1 MPEIIKRIGFPTM
14 DFFDTLTLDAP
25 KITQDGYMAASVRA
39 ARVGIQDYLGS
50 EVGKPEMSVVR
61 VYRPESEVFN
71 RDTLNSFTSIPVT
84 NDHPPEAVT
93 ADNWKKYATGN
104 TGEDWARDGEFMR
117 VSVLVKDAETI
128 KAVRDGKKQLS
139 CGYQCD
145 LKWEAGIT
153 KDGQPYDAIQ
163 TNIRGNHLAIVTA
176 ARGGPKLKIGDSKMA
191 KMIVVDGHTVE
202 ASDAAEIAVMNL
214 QNKLNDARSLADT
227 VPGLQAQIAALNTSI
242 STKDGQIA
250 ALTQQVA
257 DAAITPAMMDA
268 AITAR
273 ATVVDAAKKIMPT
286 LDATGKTETE
296 IKKTVVSAKLGDAA
310 KNMDDAAISGA
321 FAAFSVGVGDADPIR
336 SHFVTAPAALNF
348 GDASGSEQR
357 MHDAHKAMTARL
369 TNPGL
374 AN

>member
-1 MPEIIKRIGFPTM
+1 MV
-14 DFFDTLTLDAP
+14 
-25 KITQDGYMAASVRA
+25 ASVRA

-84 NDHPPEAVT
+84 NDHPPVAVT
-93 ADNWKKYATGN
+93 ADNWKQYATGN

-128 KAVRDGKKQLS
+128 KAVRSGKKQLS

-145 LKWEAGIT
+145 LKWEAGVT
-153 KDGQPYDAIQ
+153 KDGEPYDAIQ

-176 ARGGPKLKIGDSKMA
+176 ARGGPKLKIGDSKMS
-191 KMIVVDGHTVE
+191 KMVMVDGHTVE
-202 ASDAAEIAVMNL
+202 MSDAAEIAVLNL
-214 QNKLNDARSLADT
+214 LNKLNDTRSVADT
-227 VPGLQAQIAALNTSI
+227 VPGLQAQIAALNTSL
-242 STKDGQIA
+242 STKDGEIA
-250 ALTQQVA
+250 ALTQRVA

-273 ATVVDAAKKIMPT
+273 AVVVDAAKKILPT

-296 IKKTVVSAKLGDAA
+296 IKRSVVSAKLGDAA

-321 FAAFSVGVGDADPIR
+321 FAAFSSNVTNSDPIR
-336 SHFVTAPAALNF
+336 DHFQAQPVFND
-348 GDASGSEQR
+348 GNMEQR
-357 MHDAHKAMTARL
+357 MNDAHKAMTARL